1 MNSPYILGI
10 DPGLSGA
17 LAVVEIATLRLVEIK
32 RMPVSVVRKQNR
44 LNGADLA
51 AWLDIQHKGPHEDCN
66 WRAIRFAYIEDV
78 HSRPRQAG
86 QFQFGLNTGIL
97 HGLLYANF
105 IPFATVSPMK
115 WKAAFGIKRTGEE
128 TKADKK
134 SEAREIAM
142 QLWPDMAHE
151 FKRVKDDG
159 AAEAALIALYGA
171 RLQKETA

>member
-1 MNSPYILGI
+1 MKAPYVLGI

-17 LAVVEIATLRLVEIK
+17 LAVVEIASQQLAGIK
-32 RMPVSVVRKQNR
+32 RMPVSVVNKQNR
-44 LNGADLA
+44 LNGVDLA
-51 AWLDIQHKGPHEDCN
+51 AWLNHRIPMGRQLSEC
-66 WRAIRFAYIEDV
+66 ILFAYIEDV

-97 HGLLYANF
+97 HGMLYANF
-105 IPFATVSPMK
+105 IPFTTVSPIK
-115 WKAAFGIKRTGEE
+115 WKAHFGIRRTGDE

-134 SEAREIAM
+134 YEARELAM

-171 RLQKETA
+171 RLQKETT

>member
-1 MNSPYILGI
+1 MKAPYILGI

-17 LAVVEIATLRLVEIK
+17 LAVVEITTQHLVEIK
-32 RMPVSVVRKQNR
+32 SMPVSVVNKQNR

-51 AWLDIQHKGPHEDCN
+51 AWLNRVHEDGLN
-66 WRAIRFAYIEDV
+66 FSVHFAYIEDV

-97 HGLLYANF
+97 HGMLYANF

-115 WKAAFGIKRTGEE
+115 WKAHYGIRRTGDE

-134 SEAREIAM
+134 SEARELAM

-171 RLQKETA
+171 RLQKETT

>member
-1 MNSPYILGI
+1 MTVPYILGI

-17 LAVVEIATLRLVEIK
+17 LAVVEIATGELVTVK
-32 RMPVSVVRKQNR
+32 RMPVSVVNKQNK

-51 AWLDIQHKGPHEDCN
+51 AWLHGHADDEGRDV
-66 WRAIRFAYIEDV
+66 RFAYIEEV

-97 HGLLYANF
+97 HGMLYAKF
-105 IPFATVSPMK
+105 IPFTTVAPAK
-115 WKAAFGIKRTGEE
+115 WKAHFGIKRVGEE

-134 SEAREIAM
+134 SEARELAM
-142 QLWPDMAHE
+142 QLFPHMAHE

-159 AAEAALIALYGA
+159 VAESALIALYGA
-171 RLQKETA
+171 HLQQQKESN

>member
-1 MNSPYILGI
+1 MNAPYILGI

-17 LAVVEIATLRLVEIK
+17 LAVVEITTQRLVEIK
-32 RMPVSVVRKQNR
+32 RMPVSVVNKQNR

-51 AWLDIQHKGPHEDCN
+51 AWVGLLSNLQRIH
-66 WRAIRFAYIEDV
+66 FTYIEDV

-115 WKAAFGIKRTGEE
+115 WKAHYGIRRTGGE

-134 SEAREIAM
+134 SEARELAM

-171 RLQKETA
+171 RLQKETT